1 MPPDLPG
8 LASALESV
16 STEGL
21 EPARPFM
28 WEIRSISACLEEL
41 ARFRAYVL
49 GITGPQWM
57 ILMAVAYLGKENGVS
72 VNLVSKLMHVDPSF
86 VTTHSKVL
94 EKSGFLRRKH
104 CASDARV
111 VQMTLTA
118 KTRKR
123 LLTLAPQQQG
133 LDELASDEFG
143 VSGSN
148 EFITKLA
155 AVRHRLEKVRRESV
169 SGLPKTKRTTVRND
183 AP

>member
-8 LASALESV
+8 PASALGSV
-16 STEGL
+16 STDGL
-21 EPARPFM
+21 EMIRPFM

-41 ARFRAYVL
+41 ARFRANVL

-57 ILMAVAYLGKENGVS
+57 ILMAVAYLGKENGVP

-86 VTTHSKVL
+86 VTTHSKLL
-94 EKSGFLRRKH
+94 EKNGHLRRKH

-123 LLTLAPQQQG
+123 LLTFAPQQQA

-143 VSGSN
+143 VSGSS

-155 AVRHRLEKVRRESV
+155 AIRHRLEKVRRQSG

-183 AP
+183 AR